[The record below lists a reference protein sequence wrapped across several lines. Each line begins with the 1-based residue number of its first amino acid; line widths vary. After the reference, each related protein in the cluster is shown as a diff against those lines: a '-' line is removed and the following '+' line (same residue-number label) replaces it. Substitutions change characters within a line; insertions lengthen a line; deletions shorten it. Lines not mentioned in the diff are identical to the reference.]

1 MKSKAMFTGLVEEI
15 GLIKTVVSQNQ
26 GQQLTL
32 YAKKICQDLKIG
44 DSVAV
49 NGVCLTAI
57 SVSDP
62 QFTVQAVEE
71 TLHRTNLEKLVPGSQ
86 VNLERALRT
95 GDRLGGH
102 FVQGHVDGMGKIME
116 VQNRQPGLWLVL
128 DIPGELV
135 PFCVEKGS
143 IALDGV
149 SLTIADMYGSR
160 ISVAVIPHTAET
172 TIIGNKKAGDS
183 INIEVDL
190 LGKYVYKLMKKEDPE
205 TNLTIDKL
213 NKLGFE

>member
-1 MKSKAMFTGLVEEI
+1 MFTGLVEEI

-26 GQQLTL
+26 GKQLTL
-32 YAKKICQDLKIG
+32 YAKKVCRDFEIG

-49 NGVCLTAI
+49 NGGCLTAI
-57 SVSDP
+57 SVSDSE
-62 QFTVQAVEE
+62 FTVEAVEE
-71 TLHRTNLEKLVPGSQ
+71 TLHRTNLEKLIPGSL

-149 SLTIADMYGSR
+149 SLTIADIHGSR
-160 ISVAVIPHTAET
+160 ISVAVIPHTAAT
-172 TIIGNKKAGDS
+172 TIIGNKKTGDS

-190 LGKYVYKLMKKEDPE
+190 LGKYVYKLIKKEEPE

>member
-1 MKSKAMFTGLVEEI
+1 LKSKAMFTGLVEEI

-26 GQQLTL
+26 GKQLTL
-32 YAKKICQDLKIG
+32 YAKKVCRDFEIG

-57 SVSDP
+57 SVSDSE
-62 QFTVQAVEE
+62 FTVEAVEE
-71 TLHRTNLEKLVPGSQ
+71 TLHRTNLEKLIPGSL

-149 SLTIADMYGSR
+149 SLTIADIHGSR
-160 ISVAVIPHTAET
+160 ISVAVIPHTAAT
-172 TIIGNKKAGDS
+172 TIIGNKKTGDS

-190 LGKYVYKLMKKEDPE
+190 LGKYVYKLIKKEEPE

>member
-1 MKSKAMFTGLVEEI
+1 MFTGLVEEI

-26 GQQLTL
+26 GKQLTL
-32 YAKKICQDLKIG
+32 YAKKVCRDFEIG

-57 SVSDP
+57 SVSDSE
-62 QFTVQAVEE
+62 FTVEAVEE
-71 TLHRTNLEKLVPGSQ
+71 TLHRTNLEKLIPGSL

-149 SLTIADMYGSR
+149 SLTIADIHGSR
-160 ISVAVIPHTAET
+160 ISVAVIPHTAAT
-172 TIIGNKKAGDS
+172 TIIGNKKTGDS

-190 LGKYVYKLMKKEDPE
+190 LGKYVYKLIKKEEPE

>member
-1 MKSKAMFTGLVEEI
+1 MFTGLVEEI

-26 GQQLTL
+26 SKQLTL

-49 NGVCLTAI
+49 NGVCLTAV

-62 QFTVQAVEE
+62 QFTVEAVEE
-71 TLHRTNLEKLVPGSQ
+71 TLYRTNLEKLVPGSL

-102 FVQGHVDGMGKIME
+102 FVQGHVDGTGKIME

-128 DIPGELV
+128 DLPGELL

-149 SLTIADMYGSR
+149 SLTIADIHGSR
-160 ISVAVIPHTAET
+160 ISVAVIPHTAAK

-190 LGKYVYKLMKKEDPE
+190 LGKYVYKLINKVDSE
-205 TNLTIDKL
+205 TNITIDKL